1 MSSLLL
7 LDFYCKAQ
15 RQLYPKIQATSC
27 VDGGS
32 CILPKTQYL
41 SISTDTHTHTCCPQK
56 SDMVQ
61 VSPSHWLFSWVLTSI
76 LTRKHPKVKWTNDIN
91 WQNNIRERLVSLWNW
106 EKNTVKLLV
115 FAVIAWY
122 RVVKDIKKHIKH
134 VLPQIWN
141 WQSPYWRWMIL
152 ECFFGWNVT
161 CQCTAG
167 ITTYTTEIRYR
178 SWGTASKD
186 RLGIRI

>member
-1 MSSLLL
+1 MIILCLICCCWTSTVKHSVSCTLKSKQPLALTVDHASYPHHNIRQFLL
-7 LDFYCKAQ
+7 
-15 RQLYPKIQATSC
+15 
-27 VDGGS
+27 
-32 CILPKTQYL
+32 
-41 SISTDTHTHTCCPQK
+41 THTHTCQIWFRFPRVI
-56 SDMVQ
+56 D
-61 VSPSHWLFSWVLTSI
+61 FSVGSYQHPDKKTSQGKMDKWYKLTKI
-76 LTRKHPKVKWTNDIN
+76 YEND
-91 WQNNIRERLVSLWNW
+91 WFHFGTEK
-106 EKNTVKLLV
+106 KNTVKLLV

-122 RVVKDIKKHIKH
+122 RMMKDIKKHIKH